1 MRDIFRQ
8 SKMWHT
14 PSKLKDNYEVV
25 IIGGGSHG
33 LATAYYLT
41 KHHGIKDICI
51 LEKN

>member
-41 KHHGIKDICI
+41 KHPVSYTH
-51 LEKN
+51 LTLPTT